1 MDATWPAL
9 AQLLEE
15 LPPMPTFASELQ
27 NSADPRDVPPWLI
40 STGIHGFMQETSEK
54 GLLHS
59 DLATIVSD
67 TSTQYLA
74 LYPVVENWLKLK
86 TDNVL
91 KRSGQV
97 RMKILSTDINT
108 AGNSPLNTLGSFKTV
123 QHYASICTMF
133 LVFCLGVS
141 NKVHPGLPPCPLA
154 PMAKQLLDSFSHS
167 ISNKQSIDPLAIG
180 DCLVF
185 LFIQVLSPLYSDT
198 SFHVL
203 QFITLKMLKVDGS
216 YHPHHL
222 ITRIISP
229 IQYCVRMAFLYLNLD
244 CSPPPPDLPVSIPSP
259 YSSVILQDLLHNDL
273 ANMWT
278 YTTESDKINTPFSAM
293 RSWQH
298 LMASVTMYEG
308 LPETTFWAD
317 TDYKQL
323 SIEGHTITLPQIE
336 KTIQRTFE
344 RVGTLMGDLTK
355 GAPLPRFDR
364 SKYTDPPDCTDVG
377 FNYLVAS
384 DSYHSQFGPDFLLTT
399 WLKRG
404 DPASYTLGGG
414 RGWNHGKIR
423 DWLDLSDEL
432 TKSLYFCFHCGCGQ
446 PARGTEEESIKI
458 VNTPESP
465 RSIFWRANTF
475 MVRTTYHKTQAITG
489 YGKNRAVF
497 LPGWLS
503 QHLHNYL
510 AYIRPAQLR
519 FMNILADGQPDGDHT
534 RLLLSHLWVTTST
547 GLMKS
552 KHQTLILKN
561 TFLNQGCPPLGLRQW
576 RHACVAICDEYLK
589 GHPRLDPNDEGGEH
603 EDENFLIDI
612 QRNHTSRTANHTYGG
627 TSGHSLDRTSERGF
641 RAASEAWQKHWGVKW
656 GYVMEQDVILS
667 TVNRMSPGQ
676 KAMQAL
682 QLFTGCS
689 DPMWKTAFQEA
700 WVTAVFESRTDLVV
714 VAKTGSG
721 KSLAY
726 HLPPLVELNKTTVV
740 IQPLVA
746 LAQETMETLKLKN
759 IRVCYW
765 KPGCRME
772 SNVQVVVVSV
782 DQASD
787 SGFVQALG
795 SLNCIQ
801 RFIIDEAHQ
810 YLDDQ
815 TYRDYMPGVARLR
828 RLKGQFV
835 FTTGTLAPDKE
846 KDLTTLFHLV
856 MSTTFREPTM
866 RPELCWEIRDLKLET
881 RRDVPIMIK
890 KDWQEMVVERESRG
904 MVFIQLLAGV
914 ETTCKELAKLDV
926 PCAYYHGKMDPDV
939 QKAQAHKWKT
949 TERCVMVAT

>member
-1 MDATWPAL
+1 MESFPCQQCSAFFNSHQSRNAHVREFHQLSVNSKDAEGRPVEILRVDTEFRCPLANCFYKSKKASLMRAHYNRCRLADIRTFRTPIEEAMARRRKERLPQPGDEVEEIPSLKEYGIYLQKRARVLICINNRCFSGVSSNEVISHLKHHHTIICPSIVLEELGFVEDPPQNIYNQQDPIPPFQGIVMSEGIVCQICFYSCVKEQSMRKHMEDTHRDSAHGPNWKDCTRDFWVQTLLRHSHKRYFHTLPKPQPYQPASNHNMDATL
-9 AQLLEE
+9 CLTQLLEE
-15 LPPMPTFASELQ
+15 LPPLPTFASELQ

-59 DLATIVSD
+59 DLATIISD

-123 QHYASICTMF
+123 QHYANICTMY
-133 LVFCLGVS
+133 LVFCMDVS
-141 NKVHPGLPPCPLA
+141 SNAHPGLPPCPLT
-154 PMAKQLLDSFSHS
+154 PMAKALLDSFSHS
-167 ISNKQSIDPLAIG
+167 ISNKQSIDPLAI
-180 DCLVF
+180 
-185 LFIQVLSPLYSDT
+185 
-198 SFHVL
+198 
-203 QFITLKMLKVDGS
+203 
-216 YHPHHL
+216 
-222 ITRIISP
+222 
-229 IQYCVRMAFLYLNLD
+229 D
-244 CSPPPPDLPVSIPSP
+244 CSPPPSDLPVTIPSP

-323 SIEGHTITLPQIE
+323 SIDGHTITLPQIE
-336 KTIQRTFE
+336 KTIQRMFE
-344 RVGTLMGDLTK
+344 RVATLMEDLTK

-432 TKSLYFCFHCGCGQ
+432 TKALYFCFHCGCGQ

-561 TFLNQGCPPLGLRQW
+561 TFLNQGCAPLGLRQW

-589 GHPRLDPNDEGGEH
+589 GH
-603 EDENFLIDI
+603 
-612 QRNHTSRTANHTYGG
+612 A
-627 TSGHSLDRTSERGF
+627 
-641 RAASEAWQKHWGVKW
+641 
-656 GYVMEQDVILS
+656 
-667 TVNRMSPGQ
+667 
-676 KAMQAL
+676 
-682 QLFTGCS
+682 
-689 DPMWKTAFQEA
+689 
-700 WVTAVFESRTDLVV
+700 
-714 VAKTGSG
+714 
-721 KSLAY
+721 
-726 HLPPLVELNKTTVV
+726 
-740 IQPLVA
+740 
-746 LAQETMETLKLKN
+746 
-759 IRVCYW
+759 
-765 KPGCRME
+765 
-772 SNVQVVVVSV
+772 
-782 DQASD
+782 
-787 SGFVQALG
+787 
-795 SLNCIQ
+795 
-801 RFIIDEAHQ
+801 
-810 YLDDQ
+810 
-815 TYRDYMPGVARLR
+815 
-828 RLKGQFV
+828 
-835 FTTGTLAPDKE
+835 
-846 KDLTTLFHLV
+846 
-856 MSTTFREPTM
+856 
-866 RPELCWEIRDLKLET
+866 
-881 RRDVPIMIK
+881 
-890 KDWQEMVVERESRG
+890 
-904 MVFIQLLAGV
+904 
-914 ETTCKELAKLDV
+914 
-926 PCAYYHGKMDPDV
+926 
-939 QKAQAHKWKT
+939 
-949 TERCVMVAT
+949 